1 MHSVIHNVIKN
12 MSRNKG
18 FTLIELLV
26 VIAIIGILASIIL
39 VNLGN
44 TRKQARD
51 ASAMASMSSIRSAAE
66 VYYSEHGNY
75 GVTVVSASCP
85 TIVATTSVFDNAD
98 VVRLTKGVSSQTT
111 TVTCASLG
119 TGTGTFATTWTVVTN
134 LNDTTQKY
142 CVDSN
147 GFAGKL
153 PASGTVPVLV
163 GGSCI

>member
-1 MHSVIHNVIKN
+1 

-66 VYYSEHGNY
+66 VYYSTNGSY
-75 GVTVVSASCP
+75 GTALSPAAACP
-85 TIVATTSVFDNAD
+85 TATGTTSVFNNED
-98 VVRLTKGVSSQTT
+98 VVKLTGAVGKQVTAP
-111 TVTCASLG
+111 TCASVG
-119 TGTGTFATTWTVVTN
+119 TPASSWTVVTT
-134 LNDTTQKY
+134 LSDAATKY
-142 CVDSN
+142 CVDST
-147 GFAGKL
+147 GYAGKPTGSTI
-153 PASGTVPVLV
+153 PATSGE
-163 GGSCI
+163 SCL